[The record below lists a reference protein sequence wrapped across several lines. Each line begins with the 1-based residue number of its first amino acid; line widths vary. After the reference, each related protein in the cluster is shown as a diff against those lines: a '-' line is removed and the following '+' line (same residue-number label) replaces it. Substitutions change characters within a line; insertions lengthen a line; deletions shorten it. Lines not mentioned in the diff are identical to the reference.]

1 MPRRGSRFVAG
12 RATNPLAARF
22 REIERAIRRRQG
34 LGGAVQAG
42 QGGTAPVGGG
52 PGGTTLDPSG
62 SVVTEQSFGQ
72 LADGGSSNDYARAD
86 HTHGTPDD
94 PCPCGCDSEL
104 VLSGGWWRTA
114 DHASLDIV
122 ADLDQ
127 RAVVALTDWTDLGE
141 LVSKWSTGG
150 QSSWYWAVLADGKLF
165 FKWTVD
171 GVNDVGVVSSTVAP
185 TVADGAILALR
196 VTLDVN
202 NGAAGRD
209 IKFFTKNTTPSTAY
223 ADAMSNS
230 GWTQLGATITQ
241 AGVTSI
247 FSSTSPV
254 TVGGYPGAPA
264 ADQMN
269 GTAYAAVVKSD
280 IDGTT
285 VADPDFYSQPVGTT
299 SFVDATGRTWTFEG
313 QSAIPVECLADLAL
327 YDEGSFVGT
336 VSELNFAGAGVTATA
351 SGNRGTVTI
360 PAGAPS
366 TVNYLVGTAHADLSA
381 EIVVG
386 TTPGGELGGTW
397 ASPTVDATHSGSTH
411 AATQAAAEST
421 AATALSGHAADTTS
435 IHGIADT
442 AQLALLTQIPAVVLK
457 TADESVTSSTTL
469 QDDNEL
475 SFAVSANS
483 IYWFQFYIVYESTT
497 AGDIKF
503 QIVTTADEDRFSYS
517 WPGNLASA
525 AGAAYGSLGDYGA
538 SPSALPAQGL
548 GVTVSVIAFAVG
560 MLDTGASGGV
570 VKLQWAQDTSN
581 GTAAKVKTGSFVLYQ
596 KVV

>member
-1 MPRRGSRFVAG
+1 MAG
-12 RATNPLAARF
+12 TKHSIIANVPTW
-22 REIERAIRRRQG
+22 
-34 LGGAVQAG
+34 V
-42 QGGTAPVGGG
+42 T
-52 PGGTTLDPSG
+52 PGGTY
-62 SVVTEQSFGQ
+62 V
-72 LADGGSSNDYARAD
+72 
-86 HTHGTPDD
+86 
-94 PCPCGCDSEL
+94 
-104 VLSGGWWRTA
+104 
-114 DHASLDIV
+114 
-122 ADLDQ
+122 
-127 RAVVALTDWTDLGE
+127 AVV
-141 LVSKWSTGG
+141 
-150 QSSWYWAVLADGKLF
+150 
-165 FKWTVD
+165 
-171 GVNDVGVVSSTVAP
+171 
-185 TVADGAILALR
+185 
-196 VTLDVN
+196 
-202 NGAAGRD
+202 
-209 IKFFTKNTTPSTAY
+209 
-223 ADAMSNS
+223 
-230 GWTQLGATITQ
+230 
-241 AGVTSI
+241 
-247 FSSTSPV
+247 
-254 TVGGYPGAPA
+254 
-264 ADQMN
+264 N
-269 GTAYAAVVKSD
+269 GTVINNTLFDAKGD
-280 IDGTT
+280 I
-285 VADPDFYSQPVGTT
+285 
-299 SFVDATGRTWTFEG
+299 
-313 QSAIPVECLADLAL
+313 I
-327 YDEGSFVGT
+327 
-336 VSELNFAGAGVTATA
+336 TATA
-351 SGNRGTVTI
+351 ADT
-360 PAGAPS
+360 PARLAVGADGEVLTADSTAPTGLKWAAGGSGAP
-366 TVNYLVGTAHADLSA
+366 TNADYLVGTANGSLSA

-442 AQLALLTQIPAVVLK
+442 AQLALLTQVPAVVLK
-457 TADESVTSSTTL
+457 TADESVTSSTVL

-475 SFAVSANS
+475 TFAVSANS